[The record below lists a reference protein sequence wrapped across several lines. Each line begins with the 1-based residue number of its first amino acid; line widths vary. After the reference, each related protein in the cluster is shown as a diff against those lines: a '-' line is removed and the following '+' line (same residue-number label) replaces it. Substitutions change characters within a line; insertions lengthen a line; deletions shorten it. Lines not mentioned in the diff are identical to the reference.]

1 MYECK
6 INQQLGSRD
15 PSVFRIRI
23 KQPVVFYSNKSICRL
38 HSYKVHSNG
47 ASLWVQSTSVTW
59 NILWIHMRVQH
70 LSSFNTSLPFENAA
84 FHWSNVF
91 SCRSISTFIQPNC
104 WSISQLFFQR
114 NKIFSCWPIW
124 VQSRVQS
131 RVQHTS
137 FLYGLWRVYLELL
150 NSNLGPR
157 FQDRLHFGLS
167 VEAAPKFTE
176 IFLLTYLSTQ
186 LIKWALDLTKTDL
199 FRKKMLI
206 VL

>member
-47 ASLWVQSTSVTW
+47 ASLWVQSTSVTK

-70 LSSFNTSLPFENAA
+70 LSSTSFNTSLPFENAA
-84 FHWSNVF
+84 FHCSNVF
-91 SCRSISTFIQPNC
+91 SCRSIATFMQPNC
-104 WSISQLFFQR
+104 WSISQLFFQK
-114 NKIFSCWPIW
+114 NKMFSCWPIW
-124 VQSRVQS
+124 VQSLSILRRHI
-131 RVQHTS
+131 RVQHPS
-137 FLYGLWRVYLELL
+137 FLYALWRVYLELL

-157 FQDRLHFGLS
+157 CQDGLHFDLS
-167 VEAAPKFTE
+167 VEAAPKFT
-176 IFLLTYLSTQ
+176 
-186 LIKWALDLTKTDL
+186 
-199 FRKKMLI
+199 
-206 VL
+206 